1 VRCKRRGAEPIE
13 GMRSCSCGGTVV
25 SESGISRS
33 RSNLSKTAWAI
44 GSIFCL
50 VGLIFFL
57 GCESKEKQDSGSRSA
72 TASVTAT
79 AAPNPV
85 ALPGRHLPEQTR
97 VQSATE
103 IRQRFLDRSRQATQ
117 EEVAALERSNENYSR
132 ATEQYERETSES
144 LDQYRSMTAAERAQI
159 HPKSLKQIGL
169 EHDAE
174 IRQAQQTYAEAMES
188 VKREYGEEMASLPLA
203 ETDPEPTS
211 GVDAQTA
218 KFIGYE
224 GITLSTLRLF
234 GLLGGMPGASAELQA
249 SQLGFR
255 LIGREDKG
263 NGFEYST
270 FARAS
275 DEQLRLIIWD
285 GELET
290 VDYNFGAGR
299 YDSLLK
305 YITTKFGNPTQ
316 HNAVQC
322 ISSDSWGGLP
332 KERGLQLIERM
343 DRSGAATL
351 SFWGGRFKKHMSE
364 LGDAAAA
371 SIPDRGEA
379 ELIPGRHFSYERYP
393 QGYLADQLCSEIVA
407 NQCFPRGW
415 RPWLK
420 DLEQRTVGDQ
430 MDALRADTGG
440 QGPGNRVI
448 AWDTQKRA
456 LFYGDRPHS
465 GDDALVFFI
474 VAPETRELDIVWKNE
489 QGVKYLGPNASL
501 LKAAHAYEW
510 LKKLPW

>member
-1 VRCKRRGAEPIE
+1 MRY
-13 GMRSCSCGGTVV
+13 RSCRRTVV

-33 RSNLSKTAWAI
+33 RSKLPKTPWAI

-57 GCESKEKQDSGSRSA
+57 GCESKEKQDSGTRSA
-72 TASVTAT
+72 TASVNAN

-85 ALPGRHLPEQTR
+85 ALQGDTVRRPPEQAR
-97 VQSATE
+97 VQSADE
-103 IRQRFLDRSRQATQ
+103 IRQKYRDRSRQAT
-117 EEVAALERSNENYSR
+117 EEMVAALEQAKENNAR
-132 ATEQYERETSES
+132 ATEQFEHEWWSTV
-144 LDQYRSMTAAERAQI
+144 DKYRSMTPAERAQI
-159 HPKSLKQIGL
+159 HSKSLKQIGG
-169 EHDAE
+169 DYSAE
-174 IRQAQQTYAEAMES
+174 LRQVQQAYAEAMES
-188 VKREYGEEMASLPLA
+188 AKREYGEEMASLPLA

-218 KFIGYE
+218 KFIEYE
-224 GITLSTLRLF
+224 GITPLTLRLF

-270 FARAS
+270 FARAA

-285 GELET
+285 DELET
-290 VDYNFGAGR
+290 VDYNFGTGR

-305 YITTKFGNPTQ
+305 YIATKFGNPTQ

-322 ISSDSWGGLP
+322 ISADSWGGLP

-364 LGDAAAA
+364 LGEAAAA
-371 SIPDRGEA
+371 SIPDKGEA
-379 ELIPGRHFSYERYP
+379 ELLPGRHFWYERYP
-393 QGYLADQLCSEIVA
+393 QGYLVDQLCSEIVA
-407 NQCFPRGW
+407 NQCFLRGW